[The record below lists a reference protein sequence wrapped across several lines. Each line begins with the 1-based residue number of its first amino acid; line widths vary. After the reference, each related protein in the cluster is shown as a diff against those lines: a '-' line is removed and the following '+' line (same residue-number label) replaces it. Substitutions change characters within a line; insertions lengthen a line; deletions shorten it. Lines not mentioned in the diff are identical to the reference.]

1 MRATGPDLRTRQ
13 GVIDRDQRR
22 CRRCSAP
29 MAQIHHRRP
38 RGMGGSRRDEAINA
52 PSNLVCLCA
61 PCHRWIEAHPAESF
75 EDGWRVRRSHDPRA
89 IPLVVGDSEV
99 YLDDDYQATPV
110 GLLPSGL
117 TPPF

>member
-38 RGMGGSRRDEAINA
+38 RGMGGSRHDPAINA
-52 PSNLVCLCA
+52 PSNLVCLCVE
-61 PCHRWIEAHPAESF
+61 CHGWIESHRAESY
-75 EDGWRVRRSHDPRA
+75 DAGWLVHRRHNPAS
-89 IPLVVGDSEV
+89 IPLIVGESEI
-99 YLDDDYQATPV
+99 YLDDNYQATPV

>member
-13 GVIDRDQRR
+13 AVIDRDQRR
-22 CRRCSAP
+22 CVRCSAP
-29 MAQIHHRRP
+29 MVQIHHRRP

-61 PCHRWIEAHPAESF
+61 SCHRWIEAHPAQSF
-75 EDGWRVRRSHDPRA
+75 EDGWRVRRAHDPRA
-89 IPLVVGDSEV
+89 IPLIVGDSEV

-110 GLLPSGL
+110 GLLPSGC